1 MIKFAYYSNIYIIL
15 GYLLFYIIYKY
26 NLYIEDKVKDNFL
39 KWGVFIIKDYIKNL
53 LKVRAL
59 LID

>member
-1 MIKFAYYSNIYIIL
+1 ML

-26 NLYIEDKVKDNFL
+26 NLYIKDKVRDNFL
-39 KWGVFIIKDYIKNL
+39 KEGVFIIKDRVENL
-53 LKVRAL
+53 LKVRAI

>member
-39 KWGVFIIKDYIKNL
+39 K
-53 LKVRAL
+53 
-59 LID
+59 